1 MAGRGSLSR
10 SGAPTSLGSGP
21 SVVRKQES
29 RWQKMGFMINDSKDV
44 SPAVVIVVF
53 SALSRPLL
61 GSCRK
66 VAAPMQSC
74 CEDHTHLHTCT
85 CTHCTC
91 RKVAVVRQKFVAVVF
106 PASVCVKVFDAVVFS
121 PLFSCYIR
129 NALIDCYEK
138 QSWAMVRSCDSIASI
153 LIDFH

>member
-85 CTHCTC
+85 CTHCPC

-106 PASVCVKVFDAVVFS
+106 PASVCVKVFDAHLHKFA
-121 PLFSCYIR
+121 YIR

-138 QSWAMVRSCDSIASI
+138 QGWAMVHSCDSIASI

>member
-74 CEDHTHLHTCT
+74 RTCT

-106 PASVCVKVFDAVVFS
+106 PASVCVKVFDAHLHKFRCCFFTVIFM
-121 PLFSCYIR
+121 LY
-129 NALIDCYEK
+129 K
-138 QSWAMVRSCDSIASI
+138 KRSYRLLRKTKLGNGAF
-153 LIDFH
+153 L

>member
-74 CEDHTHLHTCT
+74 RTCT
-85 CTHCTC
+85 CTHCPC

-106 PASVCVKVFDAVVFS
+106 PASVCVKVFDAHLHKFA
-121 PLFSCYIR
+121 YIR

-138 QSWAMVRSCDSIASI
+138 QGWAMVHSCDSIASI